1 MNLNETLN
9 LLALQLTLNP
19 DDLIRYAAEDVMG
32 GYHID
37 ESQRSWMQGS
47 VWEVEGKT
55 LYALIRALKP
65 EAVVELGSW
74 EGCSTTHIATAL
86 SINGRGRVTAVD
98 MNAGAGGSF
107 PPNLAALRTPV
118 TGDAIAWL
126 ATQDDESI
134 DFLFEDTSHS
144 ADMCAAI
151 ASLCKTKLA
160 PGGVLVMHDAGHD
173 FAFVGGGQKINSP
186 VGLEVR
192 SGIERALGNA
202 FRVYLAEP
210 SDCGLAVWQKPGK
223 INTDIHSTQ
232 EKPKNDFIT
241 ADGTRLEVIDDAQN
255 PVLAQ
260 AIANLRANEPTVNQ
274 ETAGEWSK
282 VSLPVDNGEEEA
294 ATQKAFSDMNRDEL
308 VVYAEAHDIS
318 LAGARTNVDRV
329 AKILASPNAK
339 TEDA

>member
-19 DDLIRYAAEDVMG
+19 DELIRYAAEDVMG

-37 ESQRSWMQGS
+37 ESKRSWKMGS
-47 VWEVEGKT
+47 IWEVEGKT
-55 LYALIRALKP
+55 LYALIRILKP

-74 EGCSTTHIATAL
+74 EGCSATHIATAL
-86 SINGRGRVTAVD
+86 SINGRGHVTAVD
-98 MNAGAGGSF
+98 IDAGAGGAF
-107 PPNLAALRTPV
+107 PPNLAALRTTV

-126 ATQDDESI
+126 AGQEDESI

-151 ASLCKTKLA
+151 ASLCKTKLT

-202 FRVYLAEP
+202 FRVYLADP
-210 SDCGLAVWQKPGK
+210 SDCGLAVWQRSKVYTGK
-223 INTDIHSTQ
+223 QLVDMGIRNGYAEIPLTLDPTTQ
-232 EKPKNDFIT
+232 PAASNPALAEAIAQVRAQEPATQPAGAQPT
-241 ADGTRLEVIDDAQN
+241 ADEPAQK
-255 PVLAQ
+255 
-260 AIANLRANEPTVNQ
+260 E
-274 ETAGEWSK
+274 
-282 VSLPVDNGEEEA
+282 
-294 ATQKAFSDMNRDEL
+294 FSDMNRDEL
-308 VVYAEAHDIS
+308 VKYAEKHGIS

-329 AKILASPNAK
+329 NKILEAEGEKSGG
-339 TEDA
+339 

>member
-19 DDLIRYAAEDVMG
+19 DELIHYAAEDVMG

-37 ESQRSWMQGS
+37 ESKRSWKMGS
-47 VWEVEGKT
+47 IWEVEGKT
-55 LYALIRALKP
+55 LYALIRILKP
-65 EAVVELGSW
+65 EVVVELGSW

-86 SINGRGRVTAVD
+86 SINGRGHVTAVD
-98 MNAGAGGSF
+98 IDAGAGGSF
-107 PPNLAALRTPV
+107 PPNLTALRTTV

-126 ATQDDESI
+126 ATQPDESI

-173 FAFVGGGQKINSP
+173 FAFVGGGQRINSA

-192 SGIERALGNA
+192 TGIERALGNA

-210 SDCGLAVWQKPGK
+210 SDCGLAVWQKPGFAK
-223 INTDIHSTQ
+223 DIHSRL
-232 EKPKNDFIT
+232 EKPKNDFVT
-241 ADGTRLEVIDDAQN
+241 ADGEHLKVVSDDGAM
-255 PVLAQ
+255 PPGLAQ
-260 AIANLRANEPTVNQ
+260 AIDRVKAGDPNGNPISAVNVMSD
-274 ETAGEWSK
+274 ED
-282 VSLPVDNGEEEA
+282 LA
-294 ATQKAFSDMNRDEL
+294 AAPPKAFEDMTRAEL
-308 VVYAEAHDIS
+308 VKYAEAHDID
-318 LAGARTNVDRV
+318 LTGAKTNVDRV
-329 AKILASPNAK
+329 AKI
-339 TEDA
+339 TEAEEENRSE